1 MKTICFNIINGA
13 ATHLPGLHQLS
24 DAGVGQNLMHL
35 TPTRDTELITSG
47 QSVTP
52 LPGIQSSGDGL
63 LSNRGVSPAV
73 LTRGLLRMF
82 YKAGYRIEF
91 NSFNFNVPLPQ
102 VETQEWLGVNQH
114 FGGINSDTDTLVNE
128 HLLPTLT
135 SQAERN
141 CISIL
146 AECGVGGTT
155 FSTLWLRLLT
165 GLRLSPAGSTQDKQ
179 KLASKSAILTQLEQV
194 YLHDNREFELD
205 KLLADAQFHDEI
217 QQAICGLVRQ
227 WPSHLP
233 LPQFAGGMMFVAPL
247 LGARRAQELTQSITI
262 STTRWVLKGDG
273 LHILNHLDSDD
284 VINANTTSFNASVM
298 DCLNVYEQGQVV
310 EGCGLGGCLVLAEEL
325 GWSEQKIIESLE
337 QAVHCHLSHFSGQN
351 HFSEQSHTLE
361 ESVA

>member
-35 TPTRDTELITSG
+35 TPTRDSELIACGRSR
-47 QSVTP
+47 TP
-52 LPGIQSSGDGL
+52 LPGVQSSGDGL

-91 NSFNFNVPLPQ
+91 NSFNFNVPLPE
-102 VETQEWLGVNQH
+102 VEKQAWLAVNNH
-114 FGGINSDTDTLVNE
+114 VGGINSNTDSLVKE

-135 SQAERN
+135 SQAERG
-141 CISIL
+141 CFSIL

-179 KLASKSAILTQLEQV
+179 KLASKSAILTKLEQV
-194 YLHDNREFELD
+194 YLHDNEDFELD
-205 KLLADAQFHDEI
+205 KLLAHTQFHDEI
-217 QQAICGLVRQ
+217 QRAICALVQQ
-227 WPSHLP
+227 WPTHLP

-247 LGARRAQELTQSITI
+247 LGSRHAGRLKQAIKI
-262 STTRWVLKGDG
+262 ATTRWVLKGDG
-273 LHILNHLDSDD
+273 IHILNHLDGDD
-284 VINANTTSFNASVM
+284 VINANITSFNASDM

-325 GWSEQKIIESLE
+325 GWSEQEIIESLE
-337 QAVHCHLSHFSGQN
+337 QAVHCHLN
-351 HFSEQSHTLE
+351 HFSQANISLE
-361 ESVA
+361 ENVA

>member
-1 MKTICFNIINGA
+1 MKTICFNILNGA

-35 TPTRDTELITSG
+35 TPTRDTELITCGRSR
-47 QSVTP
+47 TP
-52 LPGIQSSGDGL
+52 LPGIKVTGDGL

-91 NSFNFNVPLPQ
+91 NSFNFNVPQPE
-102 VETQEWLGVNQH
+102 VEEQAWLSVNNH
-114 FGGINSDTDTLVNE
+114 LGGIDSDTDSLVSD

-135 SQAERN
+135 SQAERG
-141 CISIL
+141 CFSIL

-165 GLRLSPAGSTQDKQ
+165 GIRLSPAGSTKDKQ
-179 KLASKSAILTQLEQV
+179 KLASKSAVLTQLEQT
-194 YLHDNREFELD
+194 YLDENQHFNLD
-205 KLLADAQFHDEI
+205 SLLGDTQFHDEI
-217 QQAICGLVRQ
+217 QRAICSLVRQ
-227 WPSHLP
+227 WPNHLP

-247 LGARRAQELTQSITI
+247 LAARRAEKFKHAIKI

-273 LHILNHLDSDD
+273 FHVLNHLDKKD
-284 VINANTTSFNASVM
+284 VISANNTRFTTSSM
-298 DCLNVYEQGQVV
+298 ECLNVYEQGQVV

-325 GWSEQKIIESLE
+325 GWSEIKIIESLE
-337 QAVHCHLSHFSGQN
+337 QAVHCHLN
-351 HFSEQSHTLE
+351 HFTEQEATLE

>member
-1 MKTICFNIINGA
+1 MKTICFNILNGA

-35 TPTRDTELITSG
+35 TPTRDTELITCGRS
-47 QSVTP
+47 QTP
-52 LPGIQSSGDGL
+52 LPGIQLSGDGL

-82 YKAGYRIEF
+82 YKAGFQIEF
-91 NSFNFNVPLPQ
+91 NSFNFNVPLPL
-102 VETQEWLGVNQH
+102 VEPQTWLTVNQH
-114 FGGINSDTDTLVNE
+114 FGGINSDTDDLVNT
-128 HLLPTLT
+128 HLLPTLA
-135 SQAERN
+135 SQAERG

-194 YLHDNREFELD
+194 YLHDNQNFELD
-205 KLLADAQFHDEI
+205 KMLADTQFHDEI
-217 QQAICGLVRQ
+217 QQAIYTLLRQ
-227 WPSHLP
+227 WPTHLP
-233 LPQFAGGMMFVAPL
+233 LPNFAGGMMFVAPL
-247 LGARRAQELTQSITI
+247 LAARQAKLLNQAIKI
-262 STTRWVLKGDG
+262 STTRWVLQGDG
-273 LHILNHLDSDD
+273 IHVLNHLNEDD
-284 VINANTTSFNASVM
+284 VINANTTSFNASEM

-337 QAVHCHLSHFSGQN
+337 QAVHCHLNLFLAENLSLEGN
-351 HFSEQSHTLE
+351 VALE
-361 ESVA
+361 ENVA